1 MSWRVPLTKL
11 ELSDAEVESALDA
24 VRSEWLTMGPRT
36 QHLEAAF
43 ASYTGS
49 EHVVAVSSGTAAL
62 HLACLAA
69 GVGPDDEVIVPAMTF
84 VATAHGPRNCG
95 ATAVLSDSVGP
106 LDPTIDPEAV
116 ESLIGERTRAV
127 IAVHFCG
134 YPAATDALRSLCD
147 RRGIVLIEDCAQAAG
162 GRYGPDGALVGTKCS
177 AGCFSFFSKTQLG
190 VGEGGAVTAQ
200 DADIADRVRSLR
212 SHAMTTV
219 TWDRHRGH
227 AETYDVT
234 DLGFNYRID
243 ELRAALAHARLDAL
257 DTALEGLRQVAEG
270 YRRRLADIDG
280 VEIPFDGDAV
290 AWSGHFAFPVLL
302 ADRLTR
308 DTVRERMHDQGV
320 QTTFYP
326 ALTQLTEYRDAA
338 PRGAQRAEEFADR
351 HCALPLSPSL
361 DDEELDVVVTA
372 LTESVATA

>member
-1 MSWRVPLTKL
+1 VSWRVPLTKL
-11 ELSDAEVESALDA
+11 ELTDAEVEAALDA

-36 QHLEAAF
+36 QALEAAF
-43 ASYTGS
+43 AQYNAS

-69 GVGPDDEVIVPAMTF
+69 GVGDGDEVIVPAMTF

-95 ATAVLSDSVGP
+95 GTAVLCDSVDA
-106 LDPTIDPEAV
+106 LDPTLDPNAV
-116 ESLIGERTRAV
+116 ESLLTDRTKAV

-134 YPAATDALRSLCD
+134 YPAAMDALRSLCEP
-147 RRGIVLIEDCAQAAG
+147 RGIALIEDCAQAVG
-162 GRYGPDGALVGTKCS
+162 GRYGPDGSRVGTES
-177 AGCFSFFSKTQLG
+177 MAGCFSFFSKTQLG
-190 VGEGGAVTAQ
+190 VGEGGAVTTQ
-200 DADIADRVRSLR
+200 DEAVADGVRSLR

-243 ELRAALAHARLDAL
+243 ELRAALAHARLAAL
-257 DTALEGLRQVAEG
+257 DGALARLREVADG
-270 YRRRLADIDG
+270 YRRRLAGVDG
-280 VEIPFDGDAV
+280 IEIPFPADAV
-290 AWSGHFAFPVLL
+290 AWSGHFAFPVLFEDG
-302 ADRLTR
+302 ATR
-308 DTVRERMHDQGV
+308 DAARERMHEQGV

-326 ALTQLTEYRDAA
+326 ALTQLSEYRDAA
-338 PRGAQRAEEFADR
+338 PRGAAHAAEFADR

-361 DDEELDVVVTA
+361 GDEELDLVTSTLA
-372 LTESVATA
+372 ASMATA